1 MNTDT
6 PTNAYQARLNA
17 KRDRLLER
25 ADLARKR
32 SSQLFEHGEQL
43 GKFIPYG
50 QPVLVGHHSEDK
62 HRRFNDTLRLIDR
75 RSIAESEKAQVL
87 VERASRVG
95 TGGISS
101 DDPEALAQLREQMAG
116 LEARQALMKAGNVAM
131 RKLGTAAEREAA
143 LLALGVEPTDAKQV
157 SHRGKYSYHLTN
169 NNANLRRVAKRI
181 EELEQLAGRVAV
193 EVEGQGWSYF
203 EDTDDNRICVEF
215 NDKPDED
222 TRTTLKSM
230 GFKWS
235 PSRGAWVRQIT
246 GNAIAAGQAVI
257 RFLQSAGE
265 EQTA

>member
-1 MNTDT
+1 MTTDT
-6 PTNAYQARLNA
+6 PTNAYQDRLNA

-25 ADLARKR
+25 ADQARER
-32 SSQLFEHGEQL
+32 SAQLFEHGVQL
-43 GKFIPYG
+43 GKYIPYG
-50 QPVLVGHHSEDK
+50 QPVLVGHHSEGK
-62 HRRFNDTLRLIDR
+62 HRRFIDTLRQIDR
-75 RSIAESEKAQVL
+75 RSIAESEKAQAL

-101 DDPEALAQLREQMAG
+101 DDPEALAQLREQLAE
-116 LEARQALMKAGNVAM
+116 LEASQALMKAGNVAM
-131 RKLGTAAEREAA
+131 RKLNTAPECEVA
-143 LLALGVEPTDAKQV
+143 LLALGVEPTEAKQV

-169 NNANLRRVAKRI
+169 NNANIRRVAKRI
-181 EELEQLAGRVAV
+181 EELEQLAGREAV

-215 NDKPDED
+215 DGKPDED
-222 TRTTLKSM
+222 TRSTLKSL

-257 RFLQSAGE
+257 RFLQSRDEAR
-265 EQTA
+265 AA